1 VILAAQELKSVIFG
15 AGCSLFSLYDMKIRI
30 LSVLLLTGSIVA
42 SGCSKKESDAEKAAE
57 AMSKAVDQMA
67 AQAGNGAAAATGG
80 ANKTPGVAIPSK
92 TLSGFLPKFSGYE
105 PDGEPEVMDMD
116 MNGVKYSHATAK
128 YHGGDG
134 KEINVSIFDYNYIAG
149 LTTAYMSMMNMNMET
164 NEESWHSEKIGGF
177 PAWIDWKKKSNEGTV
192 GIVVNDRIFC
202 IVEGHDGA
210 TLDELKSAASGINLS
225 GIASVA
231 K

>member
-1 VILAAQELKSVIFG
+1 
-15 AGCSLFSLYDMKIRI
+15 MKIRI
-30 LSVLLLTGSIVA
+30 LSTLLLAASVIA
-42 SGCSKKESDAEKAAE
+42 SGCGKKESDAEKAAQE
-57 AMSKAVDQMA
+57 MSKAVDQMA
-67 AQAGNGAAAATGG
+67 AKAGNGAAVAGG
-80 ANKTPGVAIPSK
+80 ANKTPGVAIPAK

-128 YHGGDG
+128 YHNSAG

-164 NEESWHSEKIGGF
+164 NEESWHSDKIGGF
-177 PAWIDWKKKSNEGTV
+177 PAWIDWKKKSNEGTI

-202 IVEGHDGA
+202 IVEGHDGVSQ
-210 TLDELKSAASGINLS
+210 DDLKAAASGINLT
-225 GIASVA
+225 GIASAA

>member
-1 VILAAQELKSVIFG
+1 
-15 AGCSLFSLYDMKIRI
+15 MKIRI
-30 LSVLLLTGSIVA
+30 LSTLLLASSIIA

-67 AQAGNGAAAATGG
+67 AQAGNNAAATNGA

-92 TLSGFLPKFSGYE
+92 TLSGFLPKLSGYE

-116 MNGVKYSHATAK
+116 MNGVKYSHATSK
-128 YHGGDG
+128 YHGANG

-149 LTTAYMSMMNMNMET
+149 LTAAYMGMMNMNMET
-164 NEESWHSEKIGGF
+164 NDEAWHSEKIGGF
-177 PAWIDWKKKSNEGTV
+177 PAWTDWKKKSNEGSV
-192 GIVVNDRIFC
+192 GIVVNDRVFC

-210 TLDELKSAASGINLS
+210 TLDELKSAASAINLS
-225 GIASVA
+225 GIASAA